1 MLFTCLTLPLLLHN
15 LHKFNLAVINI
26 AGGLNLD
33 LTGHL
38 VTFIITECASNDAK
52 NMVCK
57 LSWFICVGLVLWQGL
72 SKEKAAEVLLRD
84 GRNALTPPPTTPE
97 WIKFCKQLFGG
108 FAMLLWAGAL
118 LCFIAYGIQVATEEE
133 PPSDYV
139 SWNSV

>member
-1 MLFTCLTLPLLLHN
+1 M
-15 LHKFNLAVINI
+15 
-26 AGGLNLD
+26 
-33 LTGHL
+33 
-38 VTFIITECASNDAK
+38 
-52 NMVCK
+52 MQRVCE
-57 LSWFICVGLVLWQGL
+57 LSWFMCLGPVLWQGL
-72 SKEKAAEVLLRD
+72 SKEKAEEVLLRD

-139 SWNSV
+139 SWNSL